1 MTARIL
7 VVDDAPTNVKL
18 LERRLSAEYFEVV
31 AAYDGAAAIEACER
45 QGIDVV
51 LLDVMMPEIDG
62 FEVCRRLKANPATAH
77 LPIIMITASDRAQDR
92 VLGLEAGADDFLTKP
107 VNDLELLTRVRSLVR
122 LKMLTDELRLRAA
135 TTRTIGMEQLLV
147 GRQEDDSRIARL
159 LVVEDDDDQARAVCA
174 ALAQSF
180 IVHVVSTPLDAL
192 EAAASGEIECV
203 MVSMGLRDCDPLRLC
218 SQLRNLER
226 SRLVPIILL
235 AEASEEGRLLRGLE
249 LGVNDYLVR
258 PLVREELI
266 ARLNTQIRRK
276 RYNDRLRSSVIETI
290 ELAVTDGLTGL
301 HNRRYLDAHLA
312 TLIDRALERRT
323 PLSLMILDIDHF
335 KSVNDRLG
343 HDAGDAVLR
352 QFADRMRSNVRGRDL
367 ACRLGGEEFVIVMP
381 DTDRIAAERVAE
393 RIREEIAGTA
403 FATRDGIPVA
413 ITTSVGI
420 ATIRH
425 GEDSVAEIMKRA
437 DRALYTAKN
446 DGRNRVVADA
456 A

>member
-18 LERRLSAEYFEVV
+18 LEKRLSAEYFEVV
-31 AAYDGAAAIEACER
+31 AAYDGTSAIAACEG

-51 LLDVMMPEIDG
+51 LLDVMMPGIDG
-62 FEVCRRLKANPATAH
+62 FEVCRRLKANPATVH

-92 VLGLEAGADDFLTKP
+92 IRGLEVGADDFLTKP

-135 TTRTIGMEQLLV
+135 TTRTIGMEQLLT
-147 GRQEDDSRIARL
+147 GRQLDDSRTARL
-159 LVVEDDDDQARAVCA
+159 LLVEDDDDMACAVRE
-174 ALAQSF
+174 
-180 IVHVVSTPLDAL
+180 AL
-192 EAAASGEIECV
+192 EEAFVVDVVATPHEALQAVETGEIECV
-203 MVSMGLRDCDPLRLC
+203 MVSTGLRDCDPLRLC

-226 SRLVPIILL
+226 SRLVPIVLL
-235 AEASEEGRLLRGLE
+235 AEAAEERRLLRGLE
-249 LGVNDYLVR
+249 LGVNDYLTR

-276 RYNDRLRSSVIETI
+276 RYNDRLRNSLIETI

-301 HNRRYLDAHLA
+301 HNRRYLDAHLV

-323 PLSLMILDIDHF
+323 PLSLMILDIDRF
-335 KSVNDRLG
+335 KWINDSHG

-352 QFADRMRSNVRGRDL
+352 QFADRLRNNVRGRDL

-381 DTDRIAAERVAE
+381 DTDAAAAEHVAE
-393 RIREEIAGTA
+393 RIREQVAAKPFVTRENTAIA
-403 FATRDGIPVA
+403 V
-413 ITTSVGI
+413 TTSVG
-420 ATIRH
+420 
-425 GEDSVAEIMKRA
+425 VASISPAGDAARDLMKRA
-437 DRALYTAKN
+437 DRALYEAKN
-446 DGRNRVVADA
+446 GGRNRVVADA